1 MMQQKKAETS
11 EDAKFQ
17 SSASELRELLH
28 SLTRYFDACERH
40 ETQDGESIP
49 SSYAQ
54 ALMVM
59 LDFQNRQ
66 MVPTLSDLVDLL
78 DIDKSNV
85 TRLCQ
90 RMSESGHVDLAR
102 DERDRRA
109 KRIELTTSG
118 EELAEF
124 IQNASQERYEQV
136 LSYFENSERQVLFE
150 NLMRLNAS
158 LARVI

>member
-1 MMQQKKAETS
+1 MMQQKKAEAS
-11 EDAKFQ
+11 DRVKFQ
-17 SSASELRELLH
+17 SSGSELRELLH

-40 ETQDGESIP
+40 QTQEGESVP

-54 ALMVM
+54 ALMVL
-59 LDFQNRQ
+59 LDFQNKQ
-66 MVPTLSDLVDLL
+66 MIPTLTDLVELL

-90 RMSESGHVDLAR
+90 RMNESGHVDLTR

-109 KRIELTTSG
+109 KRVELTSSG
-118 EELAEF
+118 VELAEF

-136 LSYFENSERQVLFE
+136 LSYFENSERQALFE

-158 LARVI
+158 LARVV